1 MDGSSPNNFTP
12 FSNELKKK
20 TGLTSTEFYLEAM
33 EYYKEKFKKEKF
45 EEYEQVSLKLD
56 IPTNYRYSFKYKN
69 SLISLKKSYDEKA
82 SFYEIDNRNEK
93 KILGLGILSDDYF
106 ELKNNK
112 IIWAEI
118 EPDLRNEKVNYSNIK
133 IYDLDKNEKVNI
145 TNKLSKMLDDIKVKY
160 NIGKV
165 IVDAQGWKYNS
176 NYGNRLI
183 KEWSK
188 DLIKQYGSY
197 FSVEN
202 LKNMRTIYLKLDE
215 DYNNSNYLN
224 FDFFLLETIII
235 PEMKENMQ

>member
-1 MDGSSPNNFTP
+1 MGY
-12 FSNELKKK
+12 LKTIKK
-20 TGLTSTEFYLEAM
+20 YL
-33 EYYKEKFKKEKF
+33 
-45 EEYEQVSLKLD
+45 
-56 IPTNYRYSFKYKN
+56 
-69 SLISLKKSYDEKA
+69 
-82 SFYEIDNRNEK
+82 
-93 KILGLGILSDDYF
+93 DDYT
-106 ELKNNK
+106 
-112 IIWAEI
+112 I
-118 EPDLRNEKVNYSNIK
+118 EEKQRYYN
-133 IYDLDKNEKVNI
+133 
-145 TNKLSKMLDDIKVKY
+145 KMLDDIKVKY

-197 FSVEN
+197 FSIEN

-235 PEMKENMQ
+235 PEMKENME

>member
-1 MDGSSPNNFTP
+1 MGY
-12 FSNELKKK
+12 LRAIKK
-20 TGLTSTEFYLEAM
+20 YL
-33 EYYKEKFKKEKF
+33 
-45 EEYEQVSLKLD
+45 
-56 IPTNYRYSFKYKN
+56 
-69 SLISLKKSYDEKA
+69 
-82 SFYEIDNRNEK
+82 
-93 KILGLGILSDDYF
+93 DDYT
-106 ELKNNK
+106 
-112 IIWAEI
+112 I
-118 EPDLRNEKVNYSNIK
+118 EEKQRYYN
-133 IYDLDKNEKVNI
+133 
-145 TNKLSKMLDDIKVKY
+145 KMLDDIKVKY

-202 LKNMRTIYLKLDE
+202 LKNMRTIYLELDE